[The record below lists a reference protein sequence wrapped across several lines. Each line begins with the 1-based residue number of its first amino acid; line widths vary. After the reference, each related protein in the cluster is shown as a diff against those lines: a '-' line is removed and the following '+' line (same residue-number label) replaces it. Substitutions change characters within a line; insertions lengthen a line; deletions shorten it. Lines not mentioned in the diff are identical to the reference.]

1 MIYTNGLENRCIE
14 CNLSGICFLTGCPFT
29 TTFTSNQS
37 TPVEKY
43 KEMHDPLPIID
54 IDNNH
59 EPKLTIHKNVVI
71 INGKGGVGKDTL
83 CEYIGKNYKIRNVSS
98 ITPIKEIGKQY
109 GWNGGKTEK
118 DRRFLSDLKQAFI
131 KYNDLPTNYLL
142 GQYVEFMMNQDESIM
157 FVHIRE
163 PEEIQKFKDRIN
175 GNCYTILIHRDAVE
189 KTYGNDSDDLVNDY
203 NYDMDFYNNASIEE
217 SGESFMSSL
226 LYLFGKKKPD
236 SIL

>member
-1 MIYTNGLENRCIE
+1 MMYTNGLENRCID
-14 CNLSGICFLTGCPFT
+14 CNLSGTCFLTGCPFA
-29 TTFTSNQS
+29 TTFASNRTSI
-37 TPVEKY
+37 EKY
-43 KEMHDPLPIID
+43 KETYNSLPITD
-54 IDNNH
+54 IDDDH
-59 EPKLTIHKNVVI
+59 DLMLSIHKKVVI

-83 CEYIGKNYKIRNVSS
+83 CEFIGKKYKIRNVSS

-109 GWNGGKTEK
+109 GWDGGKSEK

-131 KYNDLPTNYLL
+131 EYNDLPTNYLL
-142 GQYVEFMMNQDESIM
+142 GQYVEFMMTQDESIM

-189 KTYGNDSDDLVNDY
+189 KTYGNDSDDRVNDY
-203 NYDMDFYNNASIEE
+203 HYDMDFYNNASIEE

-226 LYLFGKKKPD
+226 LYLFGKKNPD
-236 SIL
+236 VIL